1 MNYFGFTETQ
11 RFVKRAENLLGADV
25 ISEIQL
31 YLCKYPDDG
40 AVIPA
45 SSGIRKLRWSASGRG
60 KRGGARIIY
69 YFADIAGRI
78 LLLDIYAKN
87 EKENLAAKDLR
98 ELKNA
103 VDFWL
108 GEIEKSGE
116 IR

>member
-1 MNYFGFTETQ
+1 MDYFGFTETH

-25 ISEIQL
+25 ISELQL
-31 YLCKYPDDG
+31 YLCRYPNDG
-40 AVIPA
+40 ATIPA
-45 SSGIRKLRWSASGRG
+45 SNGIKKLRWAASGKG

-69 YFADIAGRI
+69 YFADNAGRI

-87 EKENLAAKDLR
+87 EEENLTADDLR

-103 VDFWL
+103 VDFWR

-116 IR
+116 SK